1 MTTMREAEVAI
12 VGGGLVGAAIG
23 YGLARS
29 GARVLVLDGDE
40 RAPCASRG
48 NFGLVWVQGKGEGCP
63 AYARWT
69 LLSADL
75 WHGFARELE
84 DATGIAV
91 GYSRPGGVVLA
102 LSEVELAGERAI
114 LERIRREAGDEGS
127 ADFEILDRPA
137 LVEMLPGLG
146 PEVVGGTYS
155 PADGHANP
163 LFLLRALRAGIAAHG
178 GRCRGG
184 RRVAAIE
191 ARDGGFRVVAREETV
206 FAERIVLA
214 AGLGTGALAGRL
226 GVEVPLAPQ
235 HGQLLVT
242 ERVHP
247 LFDIPTDA
255 VRQTREGS
263 FLIGYSHNDFGFD
276 TAARPAIMRNIARR
290 AVRLF
295 PFLGELRVVR
305 SWGALRVLTPDG
317 LPIYQESARHPGAF
331 VATCHSGV
339 TLAAAHALRLAP
351 WIAGGALPDGL
362 DAFAAGRFDVRKAG

>member
-1 MTTMREAEVAI
+1 MREAEIAI
-12 VGGGLVGAAIG
+12 VGGGLVGAALG

-69 LLSADL
+69 MLSANL
-75 WHGFARELE
+75 WCGFARELA
-84 DATGIAV
+84 DATGIDV
-91 GYSRPGGVVLA
+91 GYSRPGGVTLA
-102 LSEVELAGERAI
+102 LNEAELAGERAI
-114 LERIRREAGDEGS
+114 VERIRREAGDEGS
-127 ADFEILDRPA
+127 AEFEILDRAPLA
-137 LVEMLPGLG
+137 ELLPGLG
-146 PEVVGGTYS
+146 PEVVGGIYS
-155 PADGHANP
+155 PADGHADP
-163 LFLLRALRAGIAAHG
+163 LFLLRALHAGIAAHG

-184 RRVAAIE
+184 RRVAAVE
-191 ARDGGFRVVAREETV
+191 ARDGGFRITAGGETS
-206 FAERIVLA
+206 FAEKIVVA
-214 AGLGTGALAGRL
+214 AGLGGGALAAML
-226 GVEVPLAPQ
+226 GVEAPLAPQ

-242 ERVHP
+242 ERVRP

-263 FLIGYSHNDFGFD
+263 FLIGASHNDFGFD
-276 TAARPAIMRNIARR
+276 TAARPAIMRDLARR
-290 AVRLF
+290 ATRLF
-295 PFLGELRVVR
+295 PFLGGLRVVR

-317 LPIYQESARHPGAF
+317 LPIYQQSARHPGAF

-351 WIAGGALPDGL
+351 WIAGGTLPDGL

>member
-1 MTTMREAEVAI
+1 MREAEIAI

-23 YGLARS
+23 YGLART
-29 GARVLVLDGDE
+29 GARVLLLDGDE
-40 RAPCASRG
+40 GAPCASRG

-69 LLSADL
+69 RISADL
-75 WHGFARELE
+75 WGGFADELA
-84 DATGIAV
+84 DATGIDV

-102 LSEVELAGERAI
+102 LSEAELAAERAV
-114 LERIRREAGDEGS
+114 LERIRREAGGEGGG
-127 ADFEILDRPA
+127 DFEILDRAA
-137 LVEMLPGLG
+137 LAEMLPGLG

-163 LFLLRALRAGIAAHG
+163 LFLLRALHEGIVARG
-178 GRCRGG
+178 GCCRGG
-184 RRVAAIE
+184 FRVAAIE
-191 ARDGGFRVVAREETV
+191 ARDGGFRIAAGKETV
-206 FAERIVLA
+206 FAETVVVA
-214 AGLGTGALAGRL
+214 AGLGTGALAGPL
-226 GVEVPLAPQ
+226 GVEAPLAPQ

-242 ERVHP
+242 ERVRP

-276 TAARPAIMRNIARR
+276 TAARPAIMRDIARR
-290 AVRLF
+290 ALRLF
-295 PFLGELRVVR
+295 PFLGGLRVVR

-317 LPIYQESARHPGAF
+317 LPIYQESARHPGAY
-331 VATCHSGV
+331 VATCHSGI
-339 TLAAAHALRLAP
+339 TLAAVHALRLAP
-351 WIAGGALPDGL
+351 WIAGGALPAGL